1 MHVQPLIDNLRA
13 TVVAQSAFAAD
24 DPAVDA
30 AVTHLLDALEP
41 AFRQA
46 AVELAQQAAGEV
58 QAQLNDR
65 TVDVILADGDPMLR
79 LGEALDDHDDATSAE
94 DFDARITLRLPPRLK
109 HLIEDAAESSGDS
122 VNAFVVDALSKRA
135 RRSGSRR
142 GGRVNQTFDL

>member
-1 MHVQPLIDNLRA
+1 VHVQPLIDHLRA
-13 TVVAQSAFAAD
+13 TVIAQSAFAAD

-30 AVTHLLDALEP
+30 AVSHLLDALEP
-41 AFRQA
+41 AVRQA
-46 AVELAQQAAGEV
+46 AVELAQHAAGEV
-58 QAQLNDR
+58 QAQLSDR
-65 TVDVILADGDPMLR
+65 TVDVVLADGDPMLR
-79 LGEALDDHDDATSAE
+79 IGEALDDHDDPTAAE

-135 RRSGSRR
+135 RRSGARR